1 MTDCNDINK
10 RLDEI
15 EEEERLL
22 NEAEA
27 KLDAEISAL
36 TPKPKKS
43 SGKKNKLKTMSGD
56 EIGIESSDWWAQV
69 EADNIAKGSDEI
81 KDLVK
86 DGFASRSKPM
96 GSTGQMINFSQIPVT
111 EENIATMLEVLALKR
126 TASKK
131 GIELM
136 RPFTQQA
143 ATQGVIELARLRGG
157 DPREI
162 AKLLSSRL
170 KGIDRLPINVYS
182 TATMRWQSAQAYAD
196 MLDEVADAIP
206 LGAVNDEMK
215 MRLSNVAQWAH
226 FYEQLDAQARRKV
239 GQALRSLQF
248 GGLDESISLLDFD
261 KDLSTLSYDDIT
273 GGSLL
278 AQTLDHVKK
287 GDVLELKKLATSKR
301 IAGLTAAPINRPDW
315 LTQLEILNTY
325 RKDNLF
331 SSFASWGVRNPGS
344 VLVGFDYGL
353 IDIAEGALRVGVKE
367 ELKALGH
374 ANKMLWQAQTTMMR
388 NAKEAFTQGRTRMG
402 GRNLKEIS
410 PEVLEE
416 TKQFVETSFDKSW
429 TYFSSD
435 ELIKNP
441 AKAPIVFFNLLN
453 SSYRKVLGNLIENV
467 TGSTAGYMPS
477 FRALN
482 AFDEGLRT
490 ASFAWKTQHEGYLR
504 AIEEGKGL
512 IKEGTLKANELD
524 DFALRR

>member
-27 KLDAEISAL
+27 KLDAEINAL

-43 SGKKNKLKTMSGD
+43 SGKKKKLETMSGD
-56 EIGIESSDWWAQV
+56 EIGIESSAWWAKV
-69 EADNIAKGSDEI
+69 EADNVAFNSSDEI

-162 AKLLSSRL
+162 AKLLSSGL

-206 LGAVNDEMK
+206 LGAVNDAMK
-215 MRLSNVAQWAH
+215 MRLSNVAQWAY

-239 GQALRSLQF
+239 GQAL
-248 GGLDESISLLDFD
+248 
-261 KDLSTLSYDDIT
+261 
-273 GGSLL
+273 
-278 AQTLDHVKK
+278 
-287 GDVLELKKLATSKR
+287 
-301 IAGLTAAPINRPDW
+301 
-315 LTQLEILNTY
+315 
-325 RKDNLF
+325 
-331 SSFASWGVRNPGS
+331 
-344 VLVGFDYGL
+344 
-353 IDIAEGALRVGVKE
+353 
-367 ELKALGH
+367 
-374 ANKMLWQAQTTMMR
+374 
-388 NAKEAFTQGRTRMG
+388 
-402 GRNLKEIS
+402 
-410 PEVLEE
+410 
-416 TKQFVETSFDKSW
+416 
-429 TYFSSD
+429 
-435 ELIKNP
+435 
-441 AKAPIVFFNLLN
+441 
-453 SSYRKVLGNLIENV
+453 
-467 TGSTAGYMPS
+467 
-477 FRALN
+477 
-482 AFDEGLRT
+482 
-490 ASFAWKTQHEGYLR
+490 
-504 AIEEGKGL
+504 
-512 IKEGTLKANELD
+512 
-524 DFALRR
+524 